1 MCDYNQ
7 TWTAPLDQQSEIQQI
22 AKKTKWS
29 QTKVNESSIEQRTL
43 DTILNEDDR
52 HRV

>member
-22 AKKTKWS
+22 AKSQNDLKQK
-29 QTKVNESSIEQRTL
+29 QTKVQSN
-43 DTILNEDDR
+43 NA
-52 HRV
+52 H